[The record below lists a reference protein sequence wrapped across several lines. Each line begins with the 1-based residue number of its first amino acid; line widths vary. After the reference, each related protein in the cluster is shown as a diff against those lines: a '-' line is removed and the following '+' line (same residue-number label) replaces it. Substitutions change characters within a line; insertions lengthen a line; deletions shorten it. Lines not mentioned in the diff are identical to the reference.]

1 MAQGDE
7 PKGEPKY
14 MSEFQES
21 ANTNTTG
28 TPRWVGL
35 AVVVL
40 GGISLLGLGVG
51 LSALNQA
58 RSVEQS
64 TQATV
69 KQANEALA
77 QRLAKADEINQQ
89 MQSDVKVVTD
99 RLKLTQ
105 SELIAARKQ
114 NKNATTAVDQKVTSL
129 ATSVKAELATKAN
142 ADDVNK
148 LNGDVTGVKTDL
160 DATKNSIQMARSE
173 MGTLIARNH
182 DEIDQLR
189 RMGQRDYFEFTVQ
202 RKGGATKVGTIQI
215 ELKDTNTR
223 KNRYTINVLADDNSF
238 EKKDR
243 SVNEPIFFYTGGTQ
257 GHQVNRHGI
266 PERTEGRGGSGLG
279 QHSNAWAV
287 SEFCRSYA
295 SIPWEHSKI
304 GRIPENPPFF
314 DDVHPGIK
322 IGRKKS

>member
-1 MAQGDE
+1 
-7 PKGEPKY
+7 

-21 ANTNTTG
+21 AHPNTVAA
-28 TPRWVGL
+28 PRWVGL
-35 AVVVL
+35 AVAVL
-40 GGISLLGLGVG
+40 GGLSLLGLGVG
-51 LSALNQA
+51 WSAMNQA
-58 RSVEQS
+58 KSAEQS

-69 KQANEALA
+69 KQANDALS

-89 MQSDVKVVTD
+89 LQSDVKVVTD

-148 LNGDVTGVKTDL
+148 LNGDVTGVKSDL

-189 RMGQRDYFEFTVQ
+189 HMGQRDYFEFTVQ
-202 RKGGATKVGTIQI
+202 RKGGATKVGSIQI

-243 SVNEPIFFYTGGTQ
+243 SVNEPIFFYTGGTRAALELV
-257 GHQVNRHGI
+257 VNKVTKSTATGY
-266 PERTEGRGGSGLG
+266 L
-279 QHSNAWAV
+279 
-287 SEFCRSYA
+287 
-295 SIPWEHSKI
+295 SIPKAAGTASASATAS
-304 GRIPENPPFF
+304 GQ
-314 DDVHPGIK
+314 
-322 IGRKKS
+322 